1 MSQPDAQ
8 VEDVPPARQAP
19 PLSGRRDAPRPLL
32 RGAEGVMSWEEDQG
46 EVMCRATV
54 LDIGGGGGTLLA
66 ERAPRVG
73 HSLRLSLPSEPAG
86 AGPIEG
92 HVIEVR
98 ADSSGGRVVHLRFP
112 RWVPLGPFIL
122 ARGDRRRWVRHPAR
136 ESRASLTWT
145 EGEAEKTIR
154 GDLVNISV
162 GGAAFIGEAMPP
174 PGVPIRL
181 RLEAGARRAV
191 PIGAVEGRL
200 IMSSFDPTGRWIAHI
215 EFVDR
220 CPPELFELAVNG
232 GE

>member
-1 MSQPDAQ
+1 MSHPDARI
-8 VEDVPPARQAP
+8 EDVPPARHAP
-19 PLSGRRDAPRPLL
+19 PPSGCRDAPRPLL
-32 RGAEGVMSWEEDQG
+32 RGAEGVISWEEEQG
-46 EVMCRATV
+46 EITCRATV
-54 LDIGGGGGTLLA
+54 LIIGGGGGTLLA
-66 ERAPRVG
+66 DRAPRVG

-86 AGPIEG
+86 AEPIEG

-98 ADSSGGRVVHLRFP
+98 PDPSGGRVVHVRFP

-136 ESRASLTWT
+136 ESRASLNWAEGGT
-145 EGEAEKTIR
+145 EKAIR
-154 GDLVNISV
+154 GDLLNISV
-162 GGAAFIGEAMPP
+162 GGAAFLGDALPP
-174 PGVPIRL
+174 AGVSIRL

-220 CPPELFELAVNG
+220 CPPDLFELAVNG
-232 GE
+232 G